1 MLICYHVLRICKKC
15 KNIFQGVC
23 ENFAQTKQENVQNR
37 KEVMKMHMN
46 MVFHMPLIFSYN
58 NWL

>member
-23 ENFAQTKQENVQNR
+23 VKILPSKLDNVQNR

-46 MVFHMPLIFSYN
+46 MVFHMPLIFRYN
-58 NWL
+58 N

>member
-1 MLICYHVLRICKKC
+1 MCVKILPSKLD
-15 KNIFQGVC
+15 
-23 ENFAQTKQENVQNR
+23 NVQNR

-46 MVFHMPLIFSYN
+46 MVFHMPLIFSYS